1 MKMNL
6 EKNKK
11 NILQKVIV
19 LNISLVIAEIIA
31 GIYSGSMALI
41 ADAFHNLG
49 DVLALFISLIAI
61 IYGAKKAS
69 DSMTFGFI
77 KAEVMAAFIN
87 SLFLII
93 TMLFILTESI
103 NRFFQPSEINAPII
117 IFTSIIAL
125 IINAYSTILLKQNNI
140 EHHHNHSHD
149 EHEHS
154 CGHDEHGHHHHHEDM
169 NMKSAYLHMLGDAII
184 SLSVAIGGVIIYF
197 FGITMIDTILSII
210 FSIYILKE
218 TIPILKK
225 SFLSLMD
232 SNGDDMK
239 RVEKLI
245 LENNNILSVH
255 DLHLYRPNSSNCYG
269 SVHIVFK
276 ENLLLEDVEMVIED
290 IRKKIKI
297 YNITHFIIQPESIK
311 YHLDNIE
318 CCSH

>member
-1 MKMNL
+1 MNL

-11 NILQKVIV
+11 NILQKVIA

-31 GIYSGSMALI
+31 GIYSGSMALV

-49 DVLALFISLIAI
+49 DVLALIISLIAI

-69 DSMTFGFI
+69 DSMTFGFV
-77 KAEVMAAFIN
+77 KAEIMAAFVN

-93 TMLFILTESI
+93 TMFFILLESI

-140 EHHHNHSHD
+140 EHAHNHSHD
-149 EHEHS
+149 EHEH
-154 CGHDEHGHHHHHEDM
+154 EHHHEDM
-169 NMKSAYLHMLGDAII
+169 NIKSAYLHMLGDAII

-197 FGITMIDTILSII
+197 FGINFIDTILSVI

-218 TIPILKK
+218 TFPILKK

-232 SNGDDMK
+232 SNSDDLK
-239 RVEKLI
+239 KVEKLI
-245 LENNNILSVH
+245 LENNSVLSIH
-255 DLHLYRPNSSNCYG
+255 DLHLYRPNSSNCFG

-276 ENLLLEDVEMVIED
+276 ENLLLEDVEIVIEE
-290 IRKKIKI
+290 IRKKIRI
-297 YNITHFIIQPESIK
+297 YNITHFVIQPESKK